1 MISKLTF
8 LTAAMF
14 AFVGIFSKQAVAQQD
29 DASKDPTVVLMQT
42 GSVTTCNALFYDT
55 GGATG
60 NYSGNENHF
69 LVFVPETPG
78 ARIKVTFL
86 EFNTENLWDKLYVYN
101 GTSTNAPLIAT
112 LMGTTI
118 PPEPFYGDNP
128 NGVLGFNFTSDGS
141 VMKPGW
147 KATVECYTP
156 VPNNLVALKLNTTP
170 HATATEA
177 KAIPFLILNQGTA
190 DVLGSAYTVQLQDT
204 AGNILASANGVD
216 LISGAQTS
224 IDLVWTPSAVGTMGV
239 KGVINFA
246 TDEYPGDNATDIVMF
261 TIHPAGTYVA
271 QIGPG
276 ATVSGLRIPF
286 DFYYYNS
293 CAQSIYTAE
302 QLGVDGGTINKIV
315 YKNNFPT
322 SLIVPKGIRVWIG
335 ETTLTNLTGGF
346 IDPAE
351 LTLVFDGEV
360 EFPGG
365 INDIN
370 INLQTP
376 YVYSGQNLVI
386 YTYREYD
393 MAWIPNDCLFFLTST
408 SESRTRHRRSDT
420 QLDPLAPTG
429 GTATTYIPDI
439 TIFFNTVGLG
449 TIAGNVTCEGA
460 PAGGVTVQVVD
471 GPRKTTTD
479 AVGNYALPYLI
490 PGTYA
495 LDFTKFGYSDFNA
508 TNINVVADETVTVN
522 ATISPIQQYMVS
534 GTITTSD
541 TGLPVAGAV
550 VNFYGYE
557 DYTDTTDAAGHYSM
571 SGVWGA
577 GKEYEV
583 VVDAEGY
590 QQYNG
595 TVTVTNAHIT
605 DHNIVVNEIAY
616 PAGKVTATVEG
627 ENVNVTWLSPGVTSP
642 GDPKWITWSGEADP
656 DNCGIGH
663 PVEYTIAHRFSAE
676 QLSGLEAVDMFVSK
690 IKFFPIETGTYAV
703 RVWTGGSATDPGTLV
718 HEQEVANVLL
728 SQWNE
733 VELTT
738 PVLIPEGQELWY
750 GVHVVLTSVLIG
762 GYDVGPAIAGFGDMV
777 KVVDQSW
784 ITLTSVGIDCNWALG
799 AYIDNGK
806 GYVTELSKL
815 VAEQEMNA
823 PKASD
828 PAYSKALPAELRF
841 TSARESGEATIIEKS
856 ENSASRALVD
866 YKVYRLVKDQ
876 AQADWTVLA
885 TSVTDTTYTDTGWEA
900 LPAAQYQYAV
910 AAMYDN
916 NVESS
921 PRLSNILA
929 KDMETEYTVNVKDNV
944 NAPVEG
950 ATVTLTNYDGI
961 AQHVYEGTTGATG
974 YITFPTVW
982 KGVYSITAAKAGY
995 EPFAADS
1002 VTINENTTFTAT
1014 IVEIIETPYNLEYEF
1029 DGNDIIFTWNNVYGV
1044 NVTLQAD
1051 DVWGDGSG
1059 YQLLLDADAVE
1070 YGQTIPTSGWL
1081 ADCNAPA
1088 TLYDVFEYKIPEN
1101 ADPVCNTQNMIC
1113 NSSATILVPV
1123 GTYDYCIV
1131 NPTPNDRL
1139 WIAAGE
1145 NGRKDNYVFEE
1156 GKNYHFY
1163 VQFGGQYDQTTITV
1177 TDAKTKRVLDVVR
1190 PGAVVDENAR
1200 IGEFTSD
1207 QISVVSI
1214 PEIGDYYNG
1223 TPSQTRSF
1231 NGFTVYLDDE
1241 EIETGIMEETYTFQN
1256 VPVGEHTAG
1265 VKAVYTSG
1273 SSEIVEIEFV
1283 HDPPLFNVT
1292 FIVVSGNNGPPIV
1305 GAKIVVSND
1314 SFTDSA
1320 ITDINGTATFLL
1332 QSGTYEWVFTKPG
1345 FTTLTG
1351 TVIVTD
1357 HGEVF
1362 IIPTGIEDN
1371 EIAQRV
1377 VLYPNPATNTLTITR
1392 ENTNNAM
1399 VEIYSNNGVIVNSFE
1414 MNEAVKEIS
1423 VSELNNGVY
1432 FIRVI
1437 EKEAT
1442 IVQKFIKQ

>member
-1 MISKLTF
+1 MIRKLTF

-14 AFVGIFSKQAVAQQD
+14 AFVGIFSQQAVAQQD

-224 IDLVWTPSAVGTMGV
+224 IDLVWTPAAAGTIGV

-246 TDEYPGDNATDIVMF
+246 ADEYPGDNATEIVMF

-276 ATVSGLRIPF
+276 TTVSGTRIPL
-286 DFYYYNS
+286 DFFYKNS
-293 CAQSIYTAE
+293 YAQTIYTNE
-302 QLGVDGGTINKIV
+302 QLGICGGMINSIV
-315 YKNNFPT
+315 YKNKFVSTNVG
-322 SLIVPKGIRVWIG
+322 SKGIKVWIG
-335 ETTLTNLTGGF
+335 ETTQTNLDGGF

-365 INDIN
+365 ENDIN

-376 YVYSGQNLVI
+376 YVYNGGNLVV
-386 YTYREYD
+386 YTYRNLDDQYYKSTD
-393 MAWIPNDCLFFLTST
+393 LFYLTNT
-408 SESRTRHRRSDT
+408 DEQRSRRAQKDT

-439 TIFFNTVGLG
+439 TMFFSTAGLG
-449 TIAGNVTCEGA
+449 GITGNVTSEGN
-460 PAGGVTVQVVD
+460 PAEGVKVQIVGGIQH
-471 GPRKTTTD
+471 TTTD
-479 AVGNYALPYLI
+479 ASGNYSLPYLV

-495 LDFTKFGYSDFNA
+495 LKFTKFGFTDGLVND
-508 TNINVVADETVTVN
+508 INVIGDSTITVN
-522 ATISPIQQYMVS
+522 ATIAPRAQVTVS
-534 GTITTSD
+534 GQVTKSD
-541 TGLPVAGAV
+541 TGAPVDSV
-550 VNFYGYE
+550 IVRLSGYV
-557 DYTDTTDAAGHYSM
+557 DYTDTTDVNGNYSIAN
-571 SGVWGA
+571 VWGS
-577 GKEYEV
+577 GEV
-583 VVDAEGY
+583 YNVNIDAIEGY
-590 QQYNG
+590 QAYEG
-595 TVTVTNAHIT
+595 TVTVGTADVTN
-605 DHNIVVNEIAY
+605 NIIMEEIAF
-616 PAGKVTATVEG
+616 PVGKVTAAVNG
-627 ENVNVTWLSPGVTSP
+627 ANVNVNWIPPGGAI
-642 GDPKWITWSGEADP
+642 GDPKWIAWCGEADI
-656 DNCGIGH
+656 NNGIGAGTS
-663 PVEYTIAHRFSAE
+663 TITCAHRFTPE
-676 QLSGLEAVDMFVSK
+676 NLETLEVVGMSVTKVRFNPHGA
-690 IKFFPIETGTYAV
+690 GTYKV
-703 RVWTGGSATDPGTLV
+703 QVWTGGSATAPGTLA
-718 HEQEVANVLL
+718 HEQPVPNVVL

-738 PVLIPEGQELWY
+738 PVVIPDGQELWFGIEIAPAAANFPG
-750 GVHVVLTSVLIG
+750 GV
-762 GYDVGPAIAGFGDMV
+762 DEGPAIAGFGDLC
-777 KVVDQSW
+777 KIADENW
-784 ITLTSVGIDCNWALG
+784 ITLSSQGLSYNWALG
-799 AYIDNGK
+799 AYVDNGK
-806 GYVTELSKL
+806 GLVTNLSKL
-815 VAEQEMNA
+815 IAELEMN
-823 PKASD
+823 PTKVELLDISNL
-828 PAYSKALPAELRF
+828 SSELRF
-841 TSARESGEATIIEKS
+841 TSAKEAGETTVVENS
-856 ENSASRALVD
+856 ENNAERVFVD

-929 KDMETEYTVNVKDNV
+929 KDMETEYTVNVKDN
-944 NAPVEG
+944 ADGAVEG
-950 ATVTLTNYDGI
+950 VTVTLTNHDGI
-961 AQHVYEGTTGATG
+961 EEHVYEGTTGATG
-974 YITFPTVW
+974 DITFPTVW
-982 KGVYSITAAKAGY
+982 KGVYSITATKAGY

-1002 VTINENTTFTAT
+1002 VTINANTTFQAT
-1014 IVEIIETPYNLEYEF
+1014 IVEIIETPNNLEYAF
-1029 DGNDIIFTWNNVYGV
+1029 DGNDVVFTWNNVYGV

-1113 NSSATILVPV
+1113 NNSATILVPV

-1139 WIAAGE
+1139 WIASGE
-1145 NGRKDNYVFEE
+1145 NGRKDDYVFEE

-1163 VQFGGQYDQTTITV
+1163 VQFGGQNDQTTITV
-1177 TDAKTKRVLDVVR
+1177 TDAKTRIVLDVVR

-1214 PEIGDYYNG
+1214 PEIGDYFG

-1256 VPVGEHTAG
+1256 VPTGTHTAG
-1265 VKAVYTSG
+1265 VQAVYSTG
-1273 SSEIVEIEFV
+1273 SSEIVEIEFNK
-1283 HDPPLFNVT
+1283 PEPTYNVT
-1292 FIVVSGNNGPPIV
+1292 FTVVRKSNGAPIV
-1305 GAKIVVSND
+1305 QANVVIGSE
-1314 SFTDSA
+1314 SA
-1320 ITDINGTATFLL
+1320 LTNTAGVATFELPDGEYTWL
-1332 QSGTYEWVFTKPG
+1332 VTKPG
-1345 FTTLTG
+1345 FGDETN
-1351 TVIVTD
+1351 TVMIDD
-1357 HGEVF
+1357 H
-1362 IIPTGIEDN
+1362 T
-1371 EIAQRV
+1371 EILVEMVGMADDITAQGFM
-1377 VLYPNPATNTLTITR
+1377 LYPNPATSTLTITR
-1392 ENTNNAM
+1392 NNTNNAT
-1399 VEIYSNNGVIVNSFE
+1399 VEIYSNDGSIINSFE
-1414 MNEAVKEIS
+1414 MNETVKEIS
-1423 VSELNNGVY
+1423 VSELNSGVY

-1437 EKEAT
+1437 DDNAT
-1442 IVQKFIKQ
+1442 KVQRFIKQ